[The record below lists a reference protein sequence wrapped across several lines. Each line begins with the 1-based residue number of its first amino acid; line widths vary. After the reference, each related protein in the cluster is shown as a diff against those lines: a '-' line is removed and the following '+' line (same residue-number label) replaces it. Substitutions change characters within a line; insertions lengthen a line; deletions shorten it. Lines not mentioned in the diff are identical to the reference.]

1 MFIKKVTDAN
11 ALETTSVW
19 NKKISGSVKKIE
31 YDTKIGETE
40 KKITNH
46 YYNNKYIT
54 TQVNR
59 RTF

>member
-19 NKKISGSVKKIE
+19 NKKISGSVKKTE

-46 YYNNKYIT
+46 YYKNVLNKG
-54 TQVNR
+54 
-59 RTF
+59 